1 LLIAEYHYELT
12 ETISQKIAKM
22 IDDCDVALVLL
33 TKKGFNA
40 VFVQQEIGYII
51 KTDKPLLQVVEK
63 ELESKLS
70 GFSFGRDYVLLDPS
84 NPSEAINIVQKRL
97 LQWWEDQQ
105 RALAIR
111 QKEIDERRQRTRTA
125 VGLIALAV
133 ILLVILDSGK

>member
-1 LLIAEYHYELT
+1 
-12 ETISQKIAKM
+12 M

>member
-1 LLIAEYHYELT
+1 
-12 ETISQKIAKM
+12 
-22 IDDCDVALVLL
+22 
-33 TKKGFNA
+33 
-40 VFVQQEIGYII
+40 
-51 KTDKPLLQVVEK
+51 
-63 ELESKLS
+63 LS